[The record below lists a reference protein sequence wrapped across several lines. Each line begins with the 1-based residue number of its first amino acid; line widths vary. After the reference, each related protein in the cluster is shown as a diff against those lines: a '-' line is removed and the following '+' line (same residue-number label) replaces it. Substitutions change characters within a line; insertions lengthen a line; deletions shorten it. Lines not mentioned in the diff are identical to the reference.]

1 MVRNSEERRANAR
14 LNNLRARLNE
24 LRAMRE
30 QVDLVVEKVLKQL
43 CDHRHDMLTRG
54 IEEWDSSNT

>member
-1 MVRNSEERRANAR
+1 
-14 LNNLRARLNE
+14 
-24 LRAMRE
+24 MRE